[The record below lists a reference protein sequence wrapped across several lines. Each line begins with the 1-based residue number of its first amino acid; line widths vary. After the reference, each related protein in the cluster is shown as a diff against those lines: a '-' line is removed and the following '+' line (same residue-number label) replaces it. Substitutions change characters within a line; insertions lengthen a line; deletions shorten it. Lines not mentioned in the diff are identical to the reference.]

1 MFFIEILCYD
11 WGCFLKLVK
20 GFSWYQ
26 ATILSLVL
34 GLVSFFVFLFLEI
47 IFGDTL
53 KSTLDVDYQAEMY
66 LNINIILYLGLIFV
80 YLSSSI
86 VNIVTLRKYAFE
98 PKFISNLFALVFTC
112 IILFFSS
119 WISIVIVY
127 ADLYNELTIIGQIN
141 LAPNFYC
148 LFSIYILPNPV
159 YFWLLGFIIYHLT
172 LIIFIK
178 LFFIKKPKIS
188 KKRD

>member
-1 MFFIEILCYD
+1 M
-11 WGCFLKLVK
+11 GK

-26 ATILSLVL
+26 ATILSLVF

-53 KSTLDVDYQAEMY
+53 KDILDADYQAEMY
-66 LNINIILYLGLIFV
+66 FNINVILYLGLFFV

-86 VNIVTLRKYAFE
+86 VNIITLRKYVFE
-98 PKFISNLFALVFTC
+98 PKLISNLFGLIFTC
-112 IILFFSS
+112 VILFFIS
-119 WISIVIVY
+119 WISIVIVF
-127 ADLYNELTIIGQIN
+127 ADLYQKLTIIGQIN

-159 YFWLLGFIIYHLT
+159 YFWILGFVIYHLF
-172 LIIFIK
+172 LIFFIK
-178 LFFIKKPKIS
+178 LFFIKKPNIS
-188 KKRD
+188 KKSD

>member
-1 MFFIEILCYD
+1 
-11 WGCFLKLVK
+11 LVK

-26 ATILSLVL
+26 ATILSLVF
-34 GLVSFFVFLFLEI
+34 GLVSFFIFLFLEI

-80 YLSSSI
+80 FISSSI
-86 VNIVTLRKYAFE
+86 VNIFTLRKYAFE
-98 PKFISNLFALVFTC
+98 PKLISNLFVLIFTC
-112 IILFFSS
+112 IILFFIS

-127 ADLYNELTIIGQIN
+127 DDLYQELDTIGQIN

-159 YFWLLGFIIYHLT
+159 YFWILGFIIYHLT

-178 LFFIKKPKIS
+178 LFFIKKPNIR
-188 KKRD
+188 KKSD